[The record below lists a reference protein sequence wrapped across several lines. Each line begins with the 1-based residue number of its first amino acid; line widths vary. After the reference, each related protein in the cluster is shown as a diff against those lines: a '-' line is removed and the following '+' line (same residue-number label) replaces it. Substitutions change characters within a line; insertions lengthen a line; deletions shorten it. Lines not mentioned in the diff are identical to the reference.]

1 MDRAAGFLALVSPAV
16 HPFAWRTPAHVY
28 RGSGG
33 ASAPAVTPEG
43 GPRVAVSFLRTQPCR
58 PPSRCTRTAP
68 PSPAVPGCRPCRPGS
83 FLLGSLGLGPRGA
96 QGLLVGLGLSVARCR
111 PDRPS
116 KIPNLSPGT
125 PSLPPHLNLRGLDRL
140 CWGPLEP
147 HLSGPVLWLRDS
159 APWPSLRGA
168 ATPLWAS
175 RPLVGPCVRTLWLH
189 YSHPCVSGS
198 LGPVEA
204 GEAGKEGRVLGSD
217 QQSCPRTLG
226 TACTPGHR
234 GCPAIAPCPERSC
247 LDWGAGRSLSGGSRG
262 LHPCGARLQGLQ
274 SGLLCLLLCHH
285 GVCPRLLSGP
295 GHLQGCSTREG

>member
-1 MDRAAGFLALVSPAV
+1 MLLVLRAGDTEVDRAAGFLALVSPAV

-33 ASAPAVTPEG
+33 TSAPAVTPQG
-43 GPRVAVSFLRTQPCR
+43 GPRVAVSFLTQTCR
-58 PPSRCTRTAP
+58 PPSCCTRTALLP
-68 PSPAVPGCRPCRPGS
+68 LLSQDAGRAVPGLS
-83 FLLGSLGLGPRGA
+83 SWGSLGLGPRGA

-116 KIPNLSPGT
+116 EIPNVSPGT

-175 RPLVGPCVRTLWLH
+175 RPLFGPCGRTL
-189 YSHPCVSGS
+189 
-198 LGPVEA
+198 
-204 GEAGKEGRVLGSD
+204 
-217 QQSCPRTLG
+217 
-226 TACTPGHR
+226 
-234 GCPAIAPCPERSC
+234 
-247 LDWGAGRSLSGGSRG
+247 
-262 LHPCGARLQGLQ
+262 
-274 SGLLCLLLCHH
+274 
-285 GVCPRLLSGP
+285 
-295 GHLQGCSTREG
+295 